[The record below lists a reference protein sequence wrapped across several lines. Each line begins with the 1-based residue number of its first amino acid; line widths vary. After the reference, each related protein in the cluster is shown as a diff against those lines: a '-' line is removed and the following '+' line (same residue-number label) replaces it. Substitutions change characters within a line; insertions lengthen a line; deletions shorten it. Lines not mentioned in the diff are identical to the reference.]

1 MQYCVYI
8 LTNVS
13 HTLYTGIT
21 NNLERRM
28 YEHKQKLIVG
38 FTRKYNLTI
47 LAYFEA
53 TIDIRSALAREKQ
66 IKGWTREKKIA
77 LIEEQ
82 NPMWKDLSKG
92 WF

>member
-82 NPMWKDLSKG
+82 NPCGKI
-92 WF
+92 